1 MSRIGKA
8 ELVYGELLSVDEVI
22 NRIDGVTLDDISA
35 MAGELLAAAPTL
47 AVVGPFEGDRDFAA
61 AVA

>member
-22 NRIDGVTLDDISA
+22 DRIDGVTLDDISA
-35 MAGELLAAAPTL
+35 MAGELLAAPPTL
-47 AVVGPFEGDRDFAA
+47 AVVGPFEDDRDFAA